1 MPDTITGRISA
12 QVRFEEPM
20 DVGIFRRDIERSG
33 IKCGA
38 DSIAPLSSG
47 NLADPYTR
55 GFGMPHQAFAK
66 RQEFDMRAESIA
78 ECIWKTFAT
87 ARSIDVNFY
96 PDNQDLNRWEKTIQ
110 RVA

>member
-66 RQEFDMRAESIA
+66 RQEFEPTTGQGQAATGFDYIA
-78 ECIWKTFAT
+78 K
-87 ARSIDVNFY
+87 
-96 PDNQDLNRWEKTIQ
+96 L
-110 RVA
+110 VAGVIH